1 MVICIL
7 FCESHPQECN
17 FSAEINWSGILKNSQ
32 IVEVQSGPLQ
42 TSEMKSFAKPS
53 IIDVYR
59 GSGYAFKQYCHGGLT
74 LLRFFLVTSTIL
86 RCVKESRALWGAVLI
101 VLIRLSWFCSTL
113 KNDMS
118 RRSHNCVQLSSV
130 V

>member
-1 MVICIL
+1 M
-7 FCESHPQECN
+7 
-17 FSAEINWSGILKNSQ
+17 KNSQ

-59 GSGYAFKQYCHGGLT
+59 GSGYAFKQYCHGWLT

-86 RCVKESRALWGAVLI
+86 RCVKESIAEE
-101 VLIRLSWFCSTL
+101 IR
-113 KNDMS
+113 N
-118 RRSHNCVQLSSV
+118 
-130 V
+130 